1 MISRIIV
8 VGIGSFIGGILR
20 YLISGWAAELIGT
33 DFPYG
38 TLIVNTVGCFIMS
51 FVIIFG
57 AEMGNIDVN
66 MRLFLTTGVMGAL
79 TTFSTFSFETFQFLR
94 EGNLFLAGT
103 NIFLNLFLG
112 LLAVWFGLIVARMI
126 V

>member
-1 MISRIIV
+1 MSRIIV

-94 EGNLFLAGT
+94 EENLFLAGT

>member
-94 EGNLFLAGT
+94 EENLFLAGT

>member
-1 MISRIIV
+1 MA
-8 VGIGSFIGGILR
+8 VGTGSFVGGILR
-20 YLISGWAAELIGT
+20 YLISGWAAEVFGAG
-33 DFPYG
+33 FPYG
-38 TLIVNTVGCFIMS
+38 TLIVNVVGCFIMS
-51 FVIIFG
+51 FVMMFG

-66 MRLFLTTGVMGAL
+66 MRLFLTTGIMGAL

-112 LLAVWFGLIVARMI
+112 LLSVWLGLIVARAI

>member
-1 MISRIIV
+1 MIYRIMV
-8 VGIGSFIGGILR
+8 VGIGSFLGGILR
-20 YLISGWAAELIGT
+20 YLISGWAAEVFGAG
-33 DFPYG
+33 FPYG
-38 TLIVNTVGCFIMS
+38 TLIVNVVGCFIMS
-51 FVIIFG
+51 FVMMFG

-66 MRLFLTTGVMGAL
+66 MRLFLTTGIMGAL

-94 EGNLFLAGT
+94 EGNLFLVGT

-112 LLAVWFGLIVARMI
+112 LLSVWLGLIVARAI

>member
-1 MISRIIV
+1 MIYRIMA
-8 VGIGSFIGGILR
+8 VGIGSFLGGILR
-20 YLISGWAAELIGT
+20 YLISGWAAEVFGAG
-33 DFPYG
+33 FPYG
-38 TLIVNTVGCFIMS
+38 TLIVNVVGCFIMS
-51 FVIIFG
+51 FVMMFG

-66 MRLFLTTGVMGAL
+66 MRLFLTTGIMGAL

-112 LLAVWFGLIVARMI
+112 LLSVWLGLIVARAI

>member
-1 MISRIIV
+1 MIYRIMA
-8 VGIGSFIGGILR
+8 VGTGSFVGGILR
-20 YLISGWAAELIGT
+20 YLISGWAAEVFGAG
-33 DFPYG
+33 FPYG
-38 TLIVNTVGCFIMS
+38 TLIVNVVGCFIMS
-51 FVIIFG
+51 FVMMFG

-66 MRLFLTTGVMGAL
+66 MRLFLTTGIMGAL

-112 LLAVWFGLIVARMI
+112 LLSVWLGLIVARAI